1 MWTDSHAH
9 LTCNEMYFDIDSI
22 LTRAK
27 QSQVTSIINI
37 CSDSTA
43 HSRGLYLKKRYPW
56 IHNAGGTHPHDTENR
71 GEEEYLY
78 FERAAK
84 SGELIAIGEIGL
96 DYYHVHSPKA
106 TQVEYMK
113 KYLAVAIRENLPVIF
128 HCREAFSD
136 LFAICD
142 THFPN
147 SRGRVVLHCFTG
159 SLDEA
164 MEVLR
169 RGWYISI
176 SGIVTFKKSNWLR
189 EIVSKIPV
197 DSLLLET
204 DCPYLSPGK
213 YRGKRNEPGWITE
226 TARVCAELKSC
237 SMEELA
243 KSTSYNT
250 KKIFKIEKKIS

>member
-1 MWTDSHAH
+1 MWIDSHAH

-22 LTRAK
+22 LTRAAE
-27 QSQVTSIINI
+27 SQVTSIINI
-37 CSDSTA
+37 CSDSIA
-43 HSRGLYLKKRYPW
+43 HSRGLSLKKRYPW
-56 IHNAGGTHPHDTENR
+56 IYNTGGTHPDDTESR

-78 FERAAK
+78 FEKAAK

-96 DYYHVHSPKA
+96 DYYHTHSPKA
-106 TQVEYMK
+106 IQVEYMK
-113 KYLAVAIRENLPVIF
+113 KYITLAIQENLPVIF

-142 THFPN
+142 TYFPN
-147 SRGRVVLHCFTG
+147 SRGQVVIHCFTG

-164 MEVLR
+164 IEVLT
-169 RGWYISI
+169 RGWYLSI
-176 SGIVTFKKSNWLR
+176 SGIVTFKKSDWLR
-189 EIVSKIPV
+189 DIVSKIPM

-226 TARVCAELKSC
+226 TARVCAELKGC

-243 KSTSYNT
+243 RSTSYNT
-250 KKIFKIEKKIS
+250 KKIFQIEKK